1 VSQPNATPE
10 TFQQRSSLTVGR
22 VYLVTA
28 AMVLGNLALPYA
40 VHLVP
45 DAGRVLMPI
54 FFFTLIAGWAFG
66 AQVGILT
73 GILSPL
79 ANHFLTGMPPAAAL
93 RDIMLQSA
101 LLGALAAIVAS
112 RSRKLTLPLVALVVV
127 LHQTLALA
135 PSLFHSGLQ
144 PALATL
150 RLRIPGLL
158 LQILGGFS
166 VLWLMGRYLA
176 PSKGPDVAG

>member
-1 VSQPNATPE
+1 
-10 TFQQRSSLTVGR
+10 
-22 VYLVTA
+22 
-28 AMVLGNLALPYA
+28 MVLGNLALPYA

-45 DAGRVLMPI
+45 DAGRVLLPI

-112 RSRKLTLPLVALVVV
+112 RSLKLTLPLVALVVV